1 MAKTTAIQNKG
12 KRSIMSVLEIILYSL
27 LGAGFVTWLVI
38 TIVDTKKG
46 KNRKSKR
53 KLEQEQDNE

>member
-1 MAKTTAIQNKG
+1 
-12 KRSIMSVLEIILYSL
+12 MSTLEIILYSL
-27 LGAGFVTWLVI
+27 LGAGFITWLVI